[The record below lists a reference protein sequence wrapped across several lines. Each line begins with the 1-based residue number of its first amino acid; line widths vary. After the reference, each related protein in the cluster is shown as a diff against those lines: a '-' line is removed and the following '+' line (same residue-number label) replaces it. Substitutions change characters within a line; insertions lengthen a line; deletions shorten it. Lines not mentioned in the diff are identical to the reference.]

1 LPFEDGTDFS
11 KVPGDFVSTAED
23 ELLLF
28 AYESVPFGCAADL
41 SVPFIDA
48 MGPLDCGD
56 VSDVFG
62 TNDRAPSFVGPAGP
76 PPVLADFPG
85 VAWDIVVST
94 FFNPREVPKRWPPLP
109 PPNWPDRISI
119 VFDPHEVPEN
129 LPPVLG
135 ALPQLELAVVSLSTG
150 FDPHEDP
157 EGLLSVST
165 GFEPQED
172 PEGLLSVSTG
182 FDPHE
187 DPEGLL
193 SVSTGFD
200 PHEDPEGLLSVSPG
214 FDPHEDPEGLL
225 SVSTGFDPHE
235 DPAVVPSVPGALPHV
250 ERGAAPAFA
259 EICEVATAAKIRF
272 LRSSFCASRSSLDS
286 FSATGAVFLGT
297 TTAAVDDSAFEDE
310 DLPTRDFSDMCS
322 SA

>member
-1 LPFEDGTDFS
+1 
-11 KVPGDFVSTAED
+11 
-23 ELLLF
+23 
-28 AYESVPFGCAADL
+28 
-41 SVPFIDA
+41 

-94 FFNPREVPKRWPPLP
+94 FFDPREVPKRWPPLP

-150 FDPHEDP
+150 LDPHEDP
-157 EGLLSVST
+157 EGLPSVLGALPQLELAVVSLST
-165 GFEPQED
+165 GFDPHED

-200 PHEDPEGLLSVSPG
+200 PHEDP
-214 FDPHEDPEGLL
+214 
-225 SVSTGFDPHE
+225 T
-235 DPAVVPSVPGALPHV
+235 VVPSVPGARPHV

-310 DLPTRDFSDMCS
+310 DLPTRDFSDMCPFC